1 MIFNVLLSCRK
12 DKEAPWHKEF
22 KKNQKRMLI
31 HLHVLHPAL
40 RQCLSI
46 CKDHLN
52 TTTMANCDGFG
63 GDAIDL
69 DSFCGNLISEC
80 EKSEEHLLNTWFPK
94 ITAVFTDKKIHIKH
108 KGERLSRFYR
118 CASSLVSIQVC
129 MNCITFSKIV
139 SANLLKL
146 WLCKGVEITEFNS

>member
-1 MIFNVLLSCRK
+1 
-12 DKEAPWHKEF
+12 
-22 KKNQKRMLI
+22 MLI

-129 MNCITFSKIV
+129 RSFIDFHKLIVRTTGVCKVWNLTSQKSVNSSYYESVLKFS
-139 SANLLKL
+139 SN
-146 WLCKGVEITEFNS
+146 

>member
-1 MIFNVLLSCRK
+1 
-12 DKEAPWHKEF
+12 
-22 KKNQKRMLI
+22 MLI

-118 CASSLVSIQVC
+118 CASSLVSIQVQC
-129 MNCITFSKIV
+129 LTSSQPNLREIFRFTF
-139 SANLLKL
+139 L
-146 WLCKGVEITEFNS
+146 WN

>member
-1 MIFNVLLSCRK
+1 
-12 DKEAPWHKEF
+12 
-22 KKNQKRMLI
+22 MLI

-129 MNCITFSKIV
+129 MNFITFSKIA
-139 SANLLKL
+139 SANQSFGFAKVWKLRNLTLEKLLQKFR
-146 WLCKGVEITEFNS
+146 EINWNIERR

>member
-1 MIFNVLLSCRK
+1 M
-12 DKEAPWHKEF
+12 
-22 KKNQKRMLI
+22 
-31 HLHVLHPAL
+31 
-40 RQCLSI
+40 SI

-69 DSFCGNLISEC
+69 DSFCGNLIGEC

-108 KGERLSRFYR
+108 IFQ
-118 CASSLVSIQVC
+118 CTISLISIGYMSMAIAV
-129 MNCITFSKIV
+129 
-139 SANLLKL
+139 
-146 WLCKGVEITEFNS
+146 